1 MFAQLKE
8 ERDKINQQRSLESLR
23 QYKAEIGQKEEE
35 RIANITSSKETETIL
50 EQDPIVRQ
58 IMTSEWEED
67 ERREL
72 FERQVLELR
81 SYKKELSEKEQDM
94 VIATTKR
101 ILEENPDPNLSFNT
115 VYDQVVAGI
124 QKSRSEKL
132 SGPSFGLM
140 GNTIAL
146 EQARQI
152 GMIELESERQ
162 EQSAREEA
170 VSKGYCDEDGVDEFF
185 REPTDVAGMGMFRTI
200 VRDIILNRPTSSNED
215 DNQPEAEAVTS
226 TAEADDDDGDDDDLE
241 PSNTADATPIKRDI
255 YYEDPDA
262 KKKWTLTPSE
272 KVEAFKILNDWRVV
286 YNTRNRAIS
295 EKKRPTNTIKPLF
308 LYTEDSERTKEW
320 EMEEVGKALKRQLK
334 SEDDAEK
341 ASNDLLIKE
350 LMEGGYTK
358 ERSLRLVDKLIKNA
372 TDKNIKE
379 ALLDMK
385 AMLEAREEVKKEKPK
400 EKEDKRPLFVDMKQ
414 VLTPDEEKEE
424 FMQPPKSVERE
435 DTKQRL
441 QPPVVQEQPVQR
453 STSSIDD
460 EPELPT
466 AARPKS
472 DFFRSDD
479 DRSINRNRT
488 ETTSELLGSY
498 EDQLFKKM
506 SAQMGAQTEEQ
517 KAELKRNL
525 DEINALRSKA
535 ISDADDDEIA
545 QERAA
550 KLGLDTSSLLKG
562 DDPSQLE
569 RLLSQRPVVSDK
581 KAEDKRP
588 ELVESFGELE
598 KIDRE
603 SKTDII
609 GAQYRGMS
617 FGIYIAFDS
626 VCSFP
631 MTYSSLNSSSIWNE
645 SYHRWRRR

>member
-435 DTKQRL
+435 DTTQRL

-645 SYHRWRRR
+645 SYHRW

>member
-617 FGIYIAFDS
+617 FGIYIDFDS

>member
-414 VLTPDEEKEE
+414 ILTPDEEKEE

-435 DTKQRL
+435 DTTQRL